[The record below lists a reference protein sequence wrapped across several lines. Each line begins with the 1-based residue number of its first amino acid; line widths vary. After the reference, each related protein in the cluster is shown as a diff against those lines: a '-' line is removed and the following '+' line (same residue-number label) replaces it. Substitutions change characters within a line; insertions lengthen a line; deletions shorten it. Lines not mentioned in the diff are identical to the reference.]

1 MDWDGRG
8 NGEELGGVAGW
19 ENIIKKYYLRKK
31 IYFQQKGK
39 ILKRKIEKMIQQF
52 HYESGIHTCVQEMR
66 LATYICTA
74 ITLCVIAKIWNQ
86 PKYPQIYKPTKKT
99 WYVKAKQY
107 FSVFKRIQPFD
118 ILFIKNNMLWIVSK

>member
-1 MDWDGRG
+1 MGKH
-8 NGEELGGVAGW
+8 NQEILFKEKNL
-19 ENIIKKYYLRKK
+19 
-31 IYFQQKGK
+31 FSTKGK
-39 ILKRKIEKMIQQF
+39 NFKKKNRKQMIQQF

-66 LATYICTA
+66 LTTYICAA